1 MTKKVRKAVIPAAG
15 YGTRFLPVTKA
26 SPKEMLPIVDK
37 PVIQY
42 VVEEAVHAGIEEI
55 IFITSSNKRA
65 LEDHF
70 DYNFELEE
78 RLRRSG
84 KEEQFKQIRDISDMA
99 RFVYVRQKEARGNG
113 HAVLVARDLI
123 GDEPFL
129 VLWGDEFVSAEP
141 ERATQL
147 VTAYQETHHS
157 VITVI
162 ETNDPADTE
171 KYGYI
176 DSVPEN
182 GLERVKGL
190 IEKPGRKAAP
200 SNLASIGGYVFTPR
214 ILSILER
221 LPEHNGEIWLADA
234 IAELARQEPVY
245 AKKLTDATY
254 YDSGSKFGFIKAN
267 IDFGLK
273 HPETKTQLLEYIQQ
287 LRDA

>member
-1 MTKKVRKAVIPAAG
+1 MFRVRKAVIPAAG

-42 VVEEAVHAGIEEI
+42 VVEEAVEAGIEEI

-78 RLRRSG
+78 QLRRSG
-84 KEEQFKQIRDISDMA
+84 KDKELKEIRSISDMA
-99 RFVYVRQKEARGNG
+99 RFVYVRQKEAKGNG
-113 HAVLVARDLI
+113 HAVLMAKDLI

-129 VLWGDEFVSAEP
+129 VLWGDEFLSCNP
-141 ERATQL
+141 GRSNQL
-147 VTAYQETHHS
+147 VDAYQKTQAS

-162 ETNDPADTE
+162 KTTDPADTN

-176 DSVPEN
+176 EAQKIN
-182 GLERVKGL
+182 GLYKIKHL
-190 IEKPGRKAAP
+190 IEKPGPEKAP
-200 SNLASIGGYVFTPR
+200 SNLASIGGYVFTPT
-214 ILSILER
+214 IMSILEN
-221 LPEHNGEIWLADA
+221 LPEKNGEIWLADA
-234 IAELARQEPVY
+234 IDRLAQTEPVY
-245 AKKLTDATY
+245 ACELVDASY

-273 HPETKTQLLEYIQQ
+273 HPETKQALLEYLTQK
-287 LRDA
+287 RDA